1 MSQSMSQSPLAAEI
15 HREVARRRTFA
26 IISHPDAGKTTLTEK
41 LLLYSGMVRTAG
53 MVGGRKTNKN
63 AASDWMSM
71 EQERGISITASAMQ
85 FPYKDVV
92 INILD
97 TPGHQDFSE
106 DTYRT
111 LTAADS
117 VIMVIDG
124 AKGVETQTRK
134 LFEACRLRGTPVF
147 TLINKWDMPGRD
159 PIDLMSEVEE
169 TLGIAASPLNWPIGS
184 AKEFRGIVRVADRQV
199 ELYEKQA
206 SGGAAIPKTTRLG
219 LHEAA
224 DLLGP
229 NHCEEIDQELMLLEE
244 AGNPF
249 SREAFLAA
257 EVTPI
262 FFGSALTNFG
272 VEPLFDAFVDLAP
285 PPGPR
290 IIRRG
295 DQSDLLEP
303 TDLSF
308 SAHVFKLQANM
319 NPRHRDCV
327 AFLRINSG
335 KFTRDMQVVHQRL
348 QKKVRLARP
357 HTLLV
362 AERETL
368 EAAYPGDIIGVIS
381 PGNFS
386 IGDTLSAEGGFEFEA
401 LPQFQPEHF
410 ARLEAVDMAKRKSLD
425 KGIEQLA
432 GEGAVQLLWEWKQPE
447 SFPFLAA
454 VGRLQFEVMQYRL
467 RDEYGVEVRLSPL
480 PYQSSA
486 WLEGDVETFE
496 KGSRSRL
503 VQDRQG
509 RPMVLFATPW
519 EKNLARKN
527 NPDHRLLDFA

>member
-1 MSQSMSQSPLAAEI
+1 MSDNTPQTPLAAEI
-15 HREVARRRTFA
+15 QREVARRRTFA

-53 MVGGRKTNKN
+53 MVGGRKHNQN

-147 TLINKWDMPGRD
+147 TFINKWDMPGRD
-159 PIDLMSEVEE
+159 PIDLMSEVEDI
-169 TLGIAASPLNWPIGS
+169 LGIAASPLNWPIGS
-184 AKEFRGIVRVADRQV
+184 AKEFRGIVRVADRHT
-199 ELYEKQA
+199 EFYEKLA
-206 SGGAAIPKTTRLG
+206 SGGAAIPKTTRMQLA
-219 LHEAA
+219 EATSVLEPSRCEQIEEE
-224 DLLGP
+224 LL
-229 NHCEEIDQELMLLEE
+229 LLEE
-244 AGNPF
+244 AGNSF
-249 SREAFLAA
+249 HREAFLDAKI
-257 EVTPI
+257 TPV

-290 IIRRG
+290 TILRG
-295 DQSDLLEP
+295 EEPYELLP
-303 TDLSF
+303 TATDF

-335 KFTRDMQVVHQRL
+335 KFTRDMQVTHERL

-368 EAAYPGDIIGVIS
+368 ESAFPGDIIGVIS
-381 PGNFS
+381 PGNFA
-386 IGDTLSAEGGFEFEA
+386 IGDTLSHDGGFAFEK

-410 ARLEAVDMAKRKSLD
+410 ARLEAVDMKKRKSLD

-432 GEGAVQLLWEWKQPE
+432 GEGAVQLLWDWGQPE
-447 SFPFLAA
+447 AFPFLAA
-454 VGRLQFEVMQYRL
+454 VGKLQFEVMQYRL
-467 RDEYGVEVRLSPL
+467 KDEYGVEIRLSPL

-486 WLEGDVETFE
+486 WLEGQATTFE

-503 VQDRQG
+503 VQDRFG
-509 RPMVLFATPW
+509 RPMVLFTTPW
-519 EKNLARKN
+519 EKNLAIKN
-527 NPDHRLLDFA
+527 NPDHRLLDYA

>member
-1 MSQSMSQSPLAAEI
+1 MSQDAISAELR
-15 HREVARRRTFA
+15 REVGRRRTFA

-53 MVGGRKTNKN
+53 MVGGRKTNKS

-117 VIMVIDG
+117 VIMVIDA
-124 AKGVETQTRK
+124 AKGVEAQTRK

-147 TLINKWDMPGRD
+147 TFVNKWDMPGRD
-159 PIDLMSEVEE
+159 PIDLMSEVED
-169 TLGIAASPLNWPIGS
+169 TLGIHASPLNWPVGE
-184 AKEFRGIVRVADRQV
+184 AKGFRGVVRLSDRHL
-199 ELYEKQA
+199 ELYEKRA
-206 SGGAAIPKTTRLG
+206 SGGSAIPETTRIALADAGEHLEPERIEALG
-219 LHEAA
+219 EELH
-224 DLLGP
+224 
-229 NHCEEIDQELMLLEE
+229 LLEE

-249 SREAFLAA
+249 SREAFLDA
-257 EVTPI
+257 EVTPV

-290 IIRRG
+290 RADDSSGEPIEV
-295 DQSDLLEP
+295 QP
-303 TDLSF
+303 TDPRF

-319 NPRHRDCV
+319 NPRHRDVV

-335 KFTRDMQVVHQRL
+335 RFTRDMQVQHNRL
-348 QKKVRLARP
+348 GKKVRLARP
-357 HTLLV
+357 HTLMV
-362 AERETL
+362 SERETL
-368 EAAYPGDIIGVIS
+368 ETAYPGDIIGIIS
-381 PGNFS
+381 PGNIA
-386 IGDTLSAEGGFEFEA
+386 IGDTLSEEGGFEFED
-401 LPQFQPEHF
+401 LPQFQPERF
-410 ARLEAVDMAKRKSLD
+410 ARIEPVDMRKRKSLD

-432 GEGAVQLLWEWKQPE
+432 GEGAVQLLWDHGQREG
-447 SFPFLAA
+447 FPFLAA
-454 VGRLQFEVMQYRL
+454 VGRLQFEVMQFRL
-467 RDEYGVEVRLSPL
+467 KDEYGVEIRLSDL

-486 WLEGDVETFE
+486 WLEGDVQTFQ
-496 KGSRSRL
+496 KGTRSKL
-503 VQDRQG
+503 AQDRFG
-509 RPMVLFATPW
+509 RPMVLFTTPW
-519 EKNLARKN
+519 EKNLAVKN